1 MRNWKEF
8 RITTSDADLLELG
21 VDTSEESLISIDL
34 NTVSSFYK
42 NNNDKT
48 NEEMVSVMTI
58 GGFRHDVYSA
68 YDDFKKLIMA

>member
-1 MRNWKEF
+1 MSRWHEF

-34 NTVSSFYK
+34 NAVNSFYK
-42 NNNDKT
+42 NNNNKT

-58 GGFRHDVYSA
+58 GGFRHDIYA
-68 YDDFKKLIMA
+68 TYEDFKKLIMT